1 MSPRAALP
9 LHLEYTLL
17 GLIRHKPQYGYDILQ
32 NWDKNLGIIW
42 KVKPGRLYAAL
53 NKLEQTGLLSA
64 RLESAENAPDRK
76 MFALTPQGEAVFSRW
91 LQSPVSSAREFR
103 QEWFAK
109 LFFFSELS
117 PENRSALY
125 SEQINAA
132 QRWLKAQEELNLT
145 GSAFEGRVRRFR
157 QMQIQSILDFLVETQ
172 NTSIDWT
179 QQ

>member
-1 MSPRAALP
+1 MSPRSALP
-9 LHLEYTLL
+9 LHLEYALL
-17 GLIRHKPQYGYDILQ
+17 GLISQKPQHGYDILQ
-32 NWDKNLGIIW
+32 KWDKNLGIIW

-53 NKLEQTGLLSA
+53 NKLETNGLLTSQ
-64 RLESAENAPDRK
+64 LESGENAPSRK
-76 MFALTPQGEAVFSRW
+76 VFALTPQGESDFSRW
-91 LQSPVSSAREFR
+91 LRAPVLSPREFR

-132 QRWLKAQEELNLT
+132 QRWLKAQDELNLT